1 MAAKFEIKKAKDG
14 EFFFHLKAG
23 NGEIIL
29 SSEMY
34 RAKASAKN
42 GIASVKK
49 NALNEK
55 RYERKETHNGHQ
67 MFNLKAGNH
76 EVIGTSQSY
85 SSAEAREQGI
95 ETVKNNAP
103 GAEVDDLTLTAA

>member
-1 MAAKFEIKKAKDG
+1 MSAKFEIKKAKDG
-14 EFFFHLKAG
+14 EFFFHLKAA

-34 RAKASAKN
+34 VAKASAKN

-49 NALNEK
+49 NAADDK
-55 RYERKETHNGHQ
+55 RYQRKVTHNGHH

-76 EVIGTSQSY
+76 EVIGTSQGYKTEES
-85 SSAEAREQGI
+85 REYGI
-95 ETVKNNAP
+95 ESVKSNAP
-103 GAEVDDLTLTAA
+103 TAAVEDLTD